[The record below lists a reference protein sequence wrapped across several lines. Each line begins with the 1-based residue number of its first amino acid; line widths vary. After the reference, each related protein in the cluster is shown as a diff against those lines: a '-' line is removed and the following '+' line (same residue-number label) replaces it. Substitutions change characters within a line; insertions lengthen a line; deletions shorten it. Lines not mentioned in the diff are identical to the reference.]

1 MTREKT
7 FDQAM
12 SEVWYSTGT
21 PKLSLNIKAD
31 SGATERLADAVK
43 KKKAAN
49 ETIGEAWLRILA
61 MSNSEADQAKLLEVK
76 NGMDAGLIGREP
88 ASVSKRFSKAEA
100 LRLYKVLAE
109 SQRGQKLKDLVAK
122 TPSNYELITTER
134 QFEKLLT
141 DLANEPII
149 AVDTETTGLDI
160 YEDVI
165 VGVSLTLP
173 KNNYHV
179 YIPVGYDGQLSRE
192 YVLEGL
198 RSFIEDDTVKKVL
211 HNANYDIHMFLR
223 HGIRL
228 RGLAWDTQTAM
239 ALLNEN
245 EMSFALKNLA
255 TKYLNEPSDTFSELF
270 GKDAKFAKVPLD
282 IALVYAAKDT
292 DLTWRLYEFQRKHM
306 AGMTNVLQY
315 YESIE
320 VPLLDAIVDM
330 ERTGFMIDTEFAKT
344 YGEDMKRDIDTKEQS
359 LLKAFGEIN
368 INSPA
373 QLKPALER
381 ITKQKLESTDAKKV
395 LKPLAKQYPAVAELL
410 EYKELTKLYSTYIN
424 VLPELIHPK
433 TGRLHARFNPM
444 GARTGRFSSGGNGV
458 NLQNQP
464 KTARKLFVAP
474 PGWAILGG
482 DFSQQ
487 EVRCLAY
494 MTQEPTLLDA
504 YENGRDVYASMASE
518 VYGKPYEECGD
529 GTFER
534 KAMKVGVLSCM
545 YGTGPAT
552 LAQQLGI
559 SVDEAKAF
567 IADFFKRLPNVA
579 KWIDETKA
587 FAKQNGF
594 VWMDKEQRKRRLPEA
609 KQKEKGWA
617 NRGEIMRALRQG
629 PNAVIQGTSAIQ
641 TKATIVRL
649 HELCK
654 RKGWHLWATCHDEN
668 LVLVPKTITR
678 EEVAEFEAVMVDSYR
693 FGNVKNKTDLEL
705 MTRWGEG
712 KSVEEW
718 FSEL

>member
-1 MTREKT
+1 M
-7 FDQAM
+7 
-12 SEVWYSTGT
+12 T
-21 PKLSLNIKAD
+21 PKLTLNIETDVGTA
-31 SGATERLADAVK
+31 ERLAEAVE
-43 KKKAAN
+43 KKKAAT
-49 ETIGEAWLRILA
+49 ETIEEAWTRILA
-61 MSNSEADQAKLLEVK
+61 MKNSDADQAKLIEVK
-76 NGMDAGLIGREP
+76 AAMSEGLLGRIPSDA
-88 ASVSKRFSKAEA
+88 AKRFSKAEA
-100 LRLYKVLAE
+100 LRLYKQLAE
-109 SQRGQKLKDLVAK
+109 SQREAKLAELVAK
-122 TPSNYELITTER
+122 TPTNYELITTER
-134 QFEKLLT
+134 QFERLLT
-141 DLANEPII
+141 DLAAEPII

-165 VGVSLTLP
+165 VGISLTLP
-173 KNNYHV
+173 TINRHV
-179 YIPVGYDGQLSRE
+179 YIPVDHVGVEQLSRE
-192 YVLEGL
+192 SVLEGL
-198 RSFIEDDTVKKVL
+198 RPIIESESVGKVL

-245 EMSFALKNLA
+245 EPSFALKNLA
-255 TKYLNEPSDTFSELF
+255 TKYLAEPSDTFAELF
-270 GKDAKFAKVPLD
+270 GKDAKFAEVPLD

-292 DLTWRLYEFQRKHM
+292 DLTWRLYEFQRKHLAKM
-306 AGMTNVLQY
+306 PNVLRY
-315 YESIE
+315 YETTE

-330 ERTGFMIDTEFAKT
+330 ERTGFMIDTDFAKT
-344 YGEDMKRDIDTKEQS
+344 YGEEMKRDIDSKEQS
-359 LLKAFGEIN
+359 LIKALGDIN

-381 ITKQKLESTDAKKV
+381 VTKQKLESTDAKKV
-395 LKPLAKQYPAVAELL
+395 LKPLAKQFPVVSDLL
-410 EYKELTKLYSTYIN
+410 AYKELTKLYSTYIS

-464 KTARKLFVAP
+464 KSARKLFVAP

-504 YENGRDVYASMASE
+504 YEHGRDVYASMASE

-545 YGTGPAT
+545 YGTGPNT

-641 TKATIVRL
+641 TKATIVKL

-668 LVLVPKTITR
+668 LILVPENITR
-678 EEVAEFEAVMVDSYR
+678 DEVAEFEAVMLEGYR

-712 KSVEEW
+712 KSIEEW
-718 FSEL
+718 FGEI

>member
-1 MTREKT
+1 M
-7 FDQAM
+7 
-12 SEVWYSTGT
+12 T
-21 PKLSLNIKAD
+21 PKLTLNIKTD
-31 SGATERLADAVK
+31 IGATERLADAVK
-43 KKKAAN
+43 KKKAAT
-49 ETIGEAWLRILA
+49 ETLDEAWLRILA
-61 MSNSEADQAKLLEVK
+61 MSNSEADQARLIEVK

-100 LRLYKVLAE
+100 MRLYKVLAE
-109 SQRGQKLKDLVAK
+109 SQREQKLKDLVAK

-134 QFEKLLT
+134 QFGKLLAE
-141 DLANEPII
+141 LANEHII
-149 AVDTETTGLDI
+149 AVDTETTGVDV
-160 YEDVI
+160 YVDVI
-165 VGVSLTLP
+165 VGISLTLP
-173 KNNYHV
+173 INNYHV
-179 YIPVGYDGQLSRE
+179 YIPVGYDGQLSRD
-192 YVLEGL
+192 YVLDRL
-198 RSFIEDDTVKKVL
+198 SPALEDSGKKKVL

-223 HGIRL
+223 HGIRMQ
-228 RGLAWDTQTAM
+228 GLAWDTQTAM

-255 TKYLNEPSDTFSELF
+255 TKYLGEPSDTYSELF
-270 GKDAKFAKVPLD
+270 GKDAKFAEVPLD

-292 DLTWRLYEFQRKHM
+292 DLTWRLYEFQRQHLAKM
-306 AGMTNVLQY
+306 PNVLRY
-315 YESIE
+315 YETIE

-330 ERTGFMIDTEFAKT
+330 ERTGFVIDTEFAKT
-344 YGEDMKRDIDTKEQS
+344 YGEEMKRDIDAKEKS
-359 LLKAFGEIN
+359 LLKALGDIN
-368 INSPA
+368 INSPT

-381 ITKQKLESTDAKKV
+381 ITKQKLDSTDAKKV
-395 LKPLAKQYPAVAELL
+395 LKPLAKQFPAVAELL
-410 EYKELTKLYSTYIN
+410 EYKELTKLYSTYVS

-474 PGWAILGG
+474 EGWAILGG

-494 MTQEPTLLDA
+494 MTQEQTLLDA
-504 YENGRDVYASMASE
+504 YEQGRDVYASMASE

-545 YGTGPAT
+545 YGTGPNT

-559 SVDEAKAF
+559 PVDEAKAF
-567 IADFFKRLPNVA
+567 IADFFKRLPKVA
-579 KWIDETKA
+579 QWIDETKA
-587 FAKQNGF
+587 FAKKNGF

-641 TKATIVRL
+641 TKATIVKL
-649 HELCK
+649 HELCT
-654 RKGWHLWATCHDEN
+654 RKGWRLWATCHDEN
-668 LVLVPKTITR
+668 LILVPKTITR
-678 EEVAEFEAVMVDSYR
+678 EEVAEFEAVMIDSYK

-718 FSEL
+718 FNDL

>member
-1 MTREKT
+1 M
-7 FDQAM
+7 
-12 SEVWYSTGT
+12 T
-21 PKLSLNIKAD
+21 PKLTLNIKTD

-43 KKKAAN
+43 KKKAAT
-49 ETIGEAWLRILA
+49 ETVDEAWLRILA
-61 MSNSEADQAKLLEVK
+61 MSNSESDQARLLEVK

-88 ASVSKRFSKAEA
+88 VSVSKRFSKAEA
-100 LRLYKVLAE
+100 LRLYKQLAE
-109 SQRGQKLKDLVAK
+109 SQREQKLKDLVAK

-134 QFEKLLT
+134 QFERLLT

-149 AVDTETTGLDI
+149 AVDTETTGLDY
-160 YEDVI
+160 YEDKI

-173 KNNYHV
+173 KADYHV
-179 YIPVGYDGQLSRE
+179 YIPVGYVEQLPRE

-198 RSFIEDDTVKKVL
+198 RSYFENEDYGKVL
-211 HNANYDIHMFLR
+211 HNYVFDAHMLLSHGVQMKGLR
-223 HGIRL
+223 
-228 RGLAWDTQTAM
+228 WDTQTAM

-255 TKYLNEPSDTFSELF
+255 TKYLGEPSDSFAELF
-270 GKDAKFAKVPLD
+270 GKDAKFAEVPLD

-292 DLTWRLYEFQRKHM
+292 DLTWRLYEFQRKHLAKM
-306 AGMTNVLQY
+306 PNVLKY
-315 YESIE
+315 YETIE

-330 ERTGFMIDTEFAKT
+330 ERTGFVIDTDFAKT
-344 YGEDMKRDIDTKEQS
+344 YGEEMKRDIDTKEQS
-359 LLKAFGEIN
+359 LLKAFGDIN

-381 ITKQKLESTDAKKV
+381 ITKQKLDSTDAKKV
-395 LKPLAKQYPAVAELL
+395 LKPLAKQFPAVAELL

-424 VLPELIHPK
+424 VLPDLIHPK
-433 TGRLHARFNPM
+433 TERLHARFNPM

-609 KQKEKGWA
+609 KQKEKGWT
-617 NRGEIMRALRQG
+617 NRGDIMRALRQG
-629 PNAVIQGTSAIQ
+629 PNAVIQGTSALQ
-641 TKATIVRL
+641 TKATIVKL

-654 RKGWHLWATCHDEN
+654 RKGWRLFATIHDEN
-668 LVLVPKTITR
+668 LLLVPDTITK
-678 EEVAEFEAVMVDSYR
+678 EDVEEFENVMIDSYR
-693 FGNVKNKTDLEL
+693 FGNVKNKTDIEL
-705 MTRWGEG
+705 MTRWGSG
-712 KSVEEW
+712 KSVDEW
-718 FSEL
+718 FGRKER